1 MPHTIDDVPAEISAR
16 PHNWLEQE
24 CQRLYRFLDE
34 CWSGTGGLMTEGT
47 ASHDYY
53 LWRERAAEMT
63 RQAHA
68 YGRSEHIRE
77 TLAGDPAQSLRG
89 GVGDYLRAMCSDGYV
104 FDPEHARRLAE
115 LLALRQP
122 PTDA

>member
-1 MPHTIDDVPAEISAR
+1 MPKPVIDVPGDISAR

-24 CQRLYRFLDE
+24 CRNLYRFLDD
-34 CWSGTGGLMTEGT
+34 CWTGTGGHMTEGT

-53 LWRERAAEMT
+53 LWRERAVEMT

-77 TLAGDPAQSLRG
+77 TLAGDPARSLG
-89 GVGDYLRAMCSDGYV
+89 PGVGDYLGAMCREGYV
-104 FDPEHARRLAE
+104 FDPQHARRLAE
-115 LLALRQP
+115 LLALRTP
-122 PTDA
+122 PAG